1 MLKGHKMKKESQN
14 VIEIKAQTNGRQ
26 FDKPLHSTFTAIV
39 RHAKAFDS
47 SGMDDVITIRVYHPP
62 RGSSF
67 YASVWI
73 SITDKRTGAKVYASG
88 RGSAGGYGY
97 CKLSAACADALAS
110 AGVKLS
116 QNIAGAGECAVEDA
130 LRAICKHFGHARQF
144 ILRT

>member
-1 MLKGHKMKKESQN
+1 MKNKIQKVVSFVAKE
-14 VIEIKAQTNGRQ
+14 NGRQ
-26 FDKPLHSTFTAIV
+26 SDKPLHSTISAII
-39 RHAKAFDS
+39 RDS
-47 SGMDDVITIRVYHPP
+47 SAYDGSGLRDAIKIKVYHSP

-73 SITDKRTGAKVYASG
+73 SIKDKRTGAKVYASG

-97 CKLSAACADALAS
+97 CKLSAACADAITS

-116 QNIAGAGECAVEDA
+116 QSISGVGERAVEDA
-130 LRAICKHFGHARQF
+130 LRAICKHFGHTRPF

>member
-1 MLKGHKMKKESQN
+1 MKTKAQK
-14 VIEIKAQTNGRQ
+14 VVAIKAQDNGRQ

-39 RHAKAFDS
+39 RAPASYDKTGLAEA
-47 SGMDDVITIRVYHPP
+47 ITLRVYHSP

-67 YASVWI
+67 YACVWI
-73 SITDKRTGAKVYASG
+73 HVTDKRTGAKFHTSG

-116 QNIAGAGECAVEDA
+116 QSIAGVGERAVEDA
-130 LRAICKHFGHARQF
+130 LRAICKHFGHARPF